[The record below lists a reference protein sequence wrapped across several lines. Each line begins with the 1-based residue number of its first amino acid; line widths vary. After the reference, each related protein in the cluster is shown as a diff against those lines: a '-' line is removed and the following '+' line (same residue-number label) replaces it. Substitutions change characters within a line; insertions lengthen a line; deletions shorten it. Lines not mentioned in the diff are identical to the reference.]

1 MEKLLGKMGINGKLR
16 ANFGAIVILALG
28 VSVISGLPFFRFDY
42 YEVYVSTYHLTNTQM
57 GVFGTVIGVFGIVS
71 YLFGGVVADGM
82 PVKKIIVVSLLA
94 TGIGGF
100 LHLLPLGFKGLLC
113 IYALWGVSTTFA
125 FWPACVKAVRVMS
138 DQDSQGKA
146 YGFFEG
152 TQNIAGGVIALIA
165 VALFNFGASQM
176 KNEVLAMKYVILF
189 YSIVNIAMAIFAYYA
204 VKDDKMVLN
213 ADKVSFKGLTKV
225 LKNPAVW
232 IICMVTFCNHVF
244 CLSIYYYIPY
254 VTDILGASVAF
265 GAMMGVFRKFGSIGG
280 NIVGGYLADKFGTAK
295 LMLLAFVAMLAGQIL
310 LVLTPAKSSSVIIV
324 TALFVAI
331 LVFFHM
337 NYAMAWTMMSEG
349 AVPVEYSGTAAGLI
363 CTAGSIPE
371 IFVSILAGN
380 MIDSHPGVMGYR
392 YFFYFLTAV
401 IAVGFVLILIW
412 RQYLKRAKI
421 DKSKFDNKAM
431 EDLKQYV

>member
-1 MEKLLGKMGINGKLR
+1 MEKLLGKMGINGKIR

-421 DKSKFDNKAM
+421 DKSKFDDKAM

>member
-1 MEKLLGKMGINGKLR
+1 MGINGKLR

-310 LVLTPAKSSSVIIV
+310 LVLAPAKSSSVIIV

-421 DKSKFDNKAM
+421 DKSKFDDKAM

>member
-1 MEKLLGKMGINGKLR
+1 MSSFLRKLGIRGKLNK
-16 ANFGAIVILALG
+16 NFGAIVVLALSG
-28 VSVISGLPFFRFDY
+28 SVIFGLPFFRFDY
-42 YEVYVSTYHLTNTQM
+42 YDAYISTYHLTNTQM
-57 GVFGTVIGVFGIVS
+57 GVFGTVIGAFGIIS

-82 PVKKIIVVSLLA
+82 PIRKIIVVSLFG
-94 TGIGGF
+94 TGIGGL

-113 IYALWGVSTTFA
+113 VYALWGVSTTFA

-138 DQDSQGKA
+138 DEDSQGKA

-152 TQNIAGGVIALIA
+152 TQSIGGAVAALIA
-165 VALFNFGASQM
+165 IAFFNFGTSRM
-176 KNEVLAMKYVILF
+176 GNEVLAMKYVILF
-189 YSIVNIAMAIFAYYA
+189 YAFINIAMGIFAFFA
-204 VKDDKMVLN
+204 VQDEKMVLR
-213 ADKVSFKGLTKV
+213 AERVSFKGIAKV

-232 IICMVTFCNHVF
+232 MICLVSFCNHVF

-265 GAMMGVFRKFGSIGG
+265 GAMLGVFRKFGSISG
-280 NIVGGYLADKFGTAK
+280 NIIGGYLADKFGTAR
-295 LMLLAFVAMLAGQIL
+295 LMLLAFVVMLGGQAVML
-310 LVLTPAKSSSVIIV
+310 FTPAKRSSILIV
-324 TALFVAI
+324 AVLFVTI

-363 CTAGSIPE
+363 CTAGAIPE
-371 IFVSILAGN
+371 TFVSMLAGN
-380 MIDSHPGVMGYR
+380 MIDNHPGVAGFR

-401 IAVGFVLILIW
+401 IAAGLGLILIW
-412 RQYLKRAKI
+412 RKYLKHAKI
-421 DKSKFDNKAM
+421 DKSKLDEKAM

>member
-1 MEKLLGKMGINGKLR
+1 M
-16 ANFGAIVILALG
+16 
-28 VSVISGLPFFRFDY
+28 
-42 YEVYVSTYHLTNTQM
+42 
-57 GVFGTVIGVFGIVS
+57 
-71 YLFGGVVADGM
+71 
-82 PVKKIIVVSLLA
+82 
-94 TGIGGF
+94 
-100 LHLLPLGFKGLLC
+100 
-113 IYALWGVSTTFA
+113 
-125 FWPACVKAVRVMS
+125 
-138 DQDSQGKA
+138 
-146 YGFFEG
+146 
-152 TQNIAGGVIALIA
+152 
-165 VALFNFGASQM
+165 
-176 KNEVLAMKYVILF
+176 
-189 YSIVNIAMAIFAYYA
+189 
-204 VKDDKMVLN
+204 
-213 ADKVSFKGLTKV
+213 KV
-225 LKNPAVW
+225 LVVFNTPAVW

-421 DKSKFDNKAM
+421 DKSKFDDKAM

>member
-16 ANFGAIVILALG
+16 ANFGAIVLLALG

-421 DKSKFDNKAM
+421 DKSKFDDKAM